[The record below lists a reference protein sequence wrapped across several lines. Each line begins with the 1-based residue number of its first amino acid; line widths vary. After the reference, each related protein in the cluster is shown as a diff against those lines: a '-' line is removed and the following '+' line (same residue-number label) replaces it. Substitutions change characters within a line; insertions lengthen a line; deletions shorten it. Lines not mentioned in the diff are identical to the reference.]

1 MKRRR
6 VFVLFLILCAIPF
19 LSAQKVVKN
28 LLSEKSLKGRTSY
41 EQLLQEYRL
50 VEYNKAI
57 VPELVNSPVEY
68 LSFEVPLIK
77 QEVAILDMINNDF
90 IFKQTMVTTS
100 SGLFYLLDGHE
111 GRHFRGGIRETKAS
125 IAAVSL
131 FDDEIVGI
139 ISNDQG
145 NIVLGKHREEEA
157 HIIYNTQQLE
167 KNHVFECCVEME
179 EEMNS
184 DLQAIYDSLSVDDS
198 EEVSVDTPKEV
209 CVQIYYECKYDMY
222 RQLGSVEE
230 VVKYVTAVHNQVATL
245 FLKEGIKTPLSEIK
259 VWDTEDPYTAT
270 NTSTLLQQFKN
281 NTTSFNGD
289 LAQLLTFES
298 LGGGRAYLGTVCRDN
313 PKVRT
318 SVACISRYFNTVPT
332 YSWTVYVMT
341 HELGHLLGSYHTHA
355 CVWNGNNTP
364 IDGCSRPEGS
374 CAEGPI
380 PTEGGTMMSYCHLH
394 QTGVNFSLGFG
405 LQPSKVI
412 NKRIRSGLCVKLCNP
427 VTGFQYPIANE
438 IVSGEKKLRIY
449 REGNTGVFQI
459 TTDQPMTG
467 SIVLVAMTGQIV
479 FSGTLH
485 NQSEYSID
493 IKNQPAGIYL
503 VNLRTATH
511 NYSGKLQK
519 VF

>member
-6 VFVLFLILCAIPF
+6 TFMLFLVLCPMAF
-19 LSAQKVVKN
+19 LSAQEVVRN
-28 LLSEKSLKGRTSY
+28 LLSEKSLKGRKNH
-41 EQLLQEYRL
+41 EQLLKEYKI

-57 VPELVNSPVEY
+57 VPELVNNPVEY
-68 LSFEVPLIK
+68 LSFEVPLSE
-77 QEVAILDMINNDF
+77 QQVETLDLINNDL
-90 IFKQTMVTTS
+90 IFKHTMITTS
-100 SGLFYLLDGHE
+100 SGLFYHLDGHK
-111 GRHFRGGIRETKAS
+111 GRHFRGSIRETEAS
-125 IAAVSL
+125 IAAISL

-139 ISNDQG
+139 ISNVQG
-145 NIVLGKHREEEA
+145 NIVLGKHREQDA
-157 HIIYNTQQLE
+157 HIMYNTQQFE
-167 KNHVFECCVEME
+167 NNHVFECCVEME
-179 EEMNS
+179 EEINS
-184 DLQAIYDSLSVDDS
+184 ELTAIYDSLSFYDP
-198 EEVSVDTPKEV
+198 EEPPIDAPEEV
-209 CVQIYYECKYDMY
+209 CVEIYYECKYDMY
-222 RQLGSVEE
+222 RELGSVEE
-230 VVKYVTAVHNQVATL
+230 VVKFVTAIHNQVATL

-259 VWDTEDPYTAT
+259 VWDTEDPYTGT
-270 NTSTLLQQFKN
+270 NTSMLLQQFKN
-281 NTTSFNGD
+281 NITSFNGD
-289 LAQLLTFES
+289 LAQLLTFQS

-318 SVACISRYFNTVPT
+318 SVACISHYFNTVPI
-332 YSWTVYVMT
+332 YNWTVYVMT

-364 IDGCSRPEGS
+364 IDGCHRSEGN
-374 CAEGPI
+374 CEEGPI

-394 QTGVNFSLGFG
+394 PTGVNFSLGFG
-405 LQPSKVI
+405 RQPGKVI
-412 NKRIRSGLCVKLCNP
+412 NKHIRNGICRKSCNP
-427 VTGFQYPIANE
+427 VTGFQDPIANE

-503 VNLRTATH
+503 VNLQTTTH
-511 NYSGKLQK
+511 NYSGKLHK